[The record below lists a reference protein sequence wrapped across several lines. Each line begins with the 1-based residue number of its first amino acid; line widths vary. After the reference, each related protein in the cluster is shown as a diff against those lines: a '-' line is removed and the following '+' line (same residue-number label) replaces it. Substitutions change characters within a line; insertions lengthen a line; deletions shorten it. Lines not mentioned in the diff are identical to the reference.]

1 MIAKVFSVEHSK
13 LAYWADFGLYGVAI
27 LGLSLFLY
35 LSGERIGPL
44 HMVGFAL
51 GGLVIWTFLEYA
63 LHRFVLH
70 GLEPFKSWHALH
82 HLRPRALIFA
92 PTLLSGTLIGLLIF
106 TPTFL
111 MSSPSRATALTVGL
125 LIGYLG
131 YALTHHAIH
140 HWTAKARWMRARKL
154 IHALHHS
161 SSSSPV
167 YFGVTSTFWDRVFGS
182 NRKHLGQTRVPRQQ

>member
-1 MIAKVFSVEHSK
+1 MREKVFNIEQSRV
-13 LAYWADFGLYGVAI
+13 AYWADFGLYGAAI
-27 LGLSLFLY
+27 FGLVLFLFV
-35 LSGERIGPL
+35 SGDRIGL
-44 HMVGFAL
+44 FQMIGFAL
-51 GGLVIWTFLEYA
+51 SGLFIWTLLEYV

-70 GLEPFKSWHALH
+70 GLEPFKTLHALH

-111 MSSPSRATALTVGL
+111 MSSVAGATALTVGL

-140 HWTAKARWMRARKL
+140 HWTARVGWMRTRKL
-154 IHALHHS
+154 IHARHHS
-161 SSSSPV
+161 QRV
-167 YFGVTSTFWDRVFGS
+167 TAHFGVTSTFWDRVFGS
-182 NRKHLGQTRVPRQQ
+182 HR